1 MVRAETIIQRERN
14 TQRDR
19 GVVREEEAGRRRR
32 RRRKGERVVLLFGKR
47 DRLANES
54 SERINILRRVC
65 CV

>member
-19 GVVREEEAGRRRR
+19 GEEETGRRRRR